1 MAKSRRAFTL
11 IELLVVIAIIA
22 VLIALLLPA
31 VQAARE
37 AARRAQCVN
46 NMKQIG
52 LAVHNY
58 ISSNDVLPLMS
69 MQNCPSCGW
78 GPGYTGWM
86 ASILGGLEQG
96 TIFNTINF
104 NLYMND
110 LANTTAGIV
119 QPNVFLCPSDDTVV
133 RPSGYWATATYAGN
147 LGGPV
152 PMQFWNGVIVPAV
165 PNLWY
170 ATGGGPITIAAI
182 TDGTSNTA
190 LLSEHTGGLNGN
202 PVVLLGSNQSRRGY
216 YAVDGFSSMTPNIP
230 NGSQTA
236 LAFVQACNSLPNSTP
251 SAGTWVFGWSYTQ
264 NMPYESANT
273 TYVHWNTPNKT
284 SCSGYGSDPSTIYA
298 GPTANSRHSGGVNV
312 GFADGSV
319 RFIKDSISL
328 PTWWAL
334 GSRNGGEVVS
344 ADSY

>member
-31 VQAARE
+31 VQSARE

-58 ISSNDVLPLMS
+58 ISSNDVLPVMS
-69 MQNCPSCGW
+69 MQNCPSCAW

-96 TIFNTINF
+96 AIYNTINF
-104 NLYMND
+104 SLYMNMD
-110 LANTTAGIV
+110 ANTTAGIA
-119 QPNVFLCPSDDTVV
+119 QLAVFLCPSDTSTV
-133 RPSGYWATATYAGN
+133 RPSGYWATTTYAAN
-147 LGGPV
+147 LGGP
-152 PMQFWNGVIVPAV
+152 PPIQFWNGVVVPTAS
-165 PNLWY
+165 NFWY
-170 ATGGGPITIAAI
+170 TGPGCGPITIASI

-190 LLSEHTGGLNGN
+190 LLSEHTGGLDGN
-202 PVVLLGSNQSRRGY
+202 PVILLGSNQSKKGY
-216 YAVDGFSSMTPNIP
+216 YAVPGFSSPAPNLP
-230 NGSQTA
+230 NGNQVA
-236 LAFVQACNSLPNSTP
+236 LSFIQACNALPTSTP

-264 NMPYESANT
+264 NMPYEAANT
-273 TYVHWNTPNKT
+273 TYVHWNTPNKA
-284 SCSGYGSDPSTIYA
+284 SCNYTGENSTMYA
-298 GPTANSRHSGGVNV
+298 AATANSFHSGGVNM

-319 RFIKDSISL
+319 RFVKDSVNMA
-328 PTWWAL
+328 TWWAL
-334 GSRNGGEVVS
+334 GSRAGGEVVS
-344 ADSY
+344 ADAY

>member
-1 MAKSRRAFTL
+1 MTKKRHGFTL

-58 ISSNDVLPLMS
+58 VSANNVVPLMS

-86 ASILGGLEQG
+86 CAILPGIEQ
-96 TIFNTINF
+96 TQIYNAINF
-104 NLYMND
+104 NLYLDN
-110 LANTTAGIV
+110 LANTTAGTI
-119 QPNVFLCPSDDTVV
+119 QISSFICPSDDTTV
-133 RPSGYWATATYAGN
+133 RPSGYWATATYAAN
-147 LGGPV
+147 IGGPP
-152 PMQFWNGVIVPAV
+152 PMNFWNGVVVPAV

-170 ATGGGPITIAAI
+170 STGGGPVPIAAI
-182 TDGTSNTA
+182 TVGTSNTA
-190 LLSEHTGGLNGN
+190 LLSEHTGGLNN
-202 PVVLLGSNQSRRGY
+202 SPTVLLGSNQGKRGY
-216 YAVDGFSSMTPNIP
+216 YAVPGFSSPQPNLP
-230 NGSQTA
+230 AGAATA
-236 LAFVQACNSLPNSTP
+236 LSFIQACNNLPTTTP

-264 NMPYESANT
+264 NMPYENANT
-273 TYVHWNTPNKT
+273 TYVHWNTPNKA
-284 SCSGYGSDPSTIYA
+284 SCNYSGEPSTMYA
-298 GPTANSRHSGGVNV
+298 ATTANSHHSGGVNV

-319 RFIKDSISL
+319 RFVKDSVNL
-328 PTWWAL
+328 QTWWGL
-334 GSRNGGEVVS
+334 GSRNGGEVIS
-344 ADSY
+344 SDSY